1 MSKYFLVL
9 QTVNDTVN
17 DLGYISFKKLEMRRN
32 FSQPKLFTGG
42 TDIKHWNKLNKKQKE
57 VALAKDWFL
66 YYSFRDKETGKLKRM
81 PHIKAGVNR
90 CKTMQ
95 ERVVYLK
102 TLKEALLY
110 LLEKGLNP
118 YEDNDLALLNKPEEV
133 VATKNKTTKPDKV
146 KQTLVKTTK
155 TEVVATNNE
164 EIATTVSTTIKDAF
178 DFALQMKKG
187 VLSTNSYK
195 NFELR
200 IRKYRRSLDEE
211 LPIQSITKK
220 DVNDFLNDVLINTS
234 ARTRNNTRVDLS
246 ALFQVLADNEMIAIN
261 FIKSISLLKSKPE
274 RNKTYTPTMQND
286 IFSYLEKS
294 DPLLL
299 LYIKFV
305 SYNFLRPVEVCRLK
319 VRDIDII
326 DKKLYIKAKNKA
338 VKIKIIPEIL
348 IKELPDLT
356 KLNQDEYLFT
366 PNGLG
371 LEWIATENNRRDYFT
386 KRFKEVVKN
395 HFNLGLDYG
404 LYSFRHT
411 FITKLYRKIREEN
424 SQFEA
429 KSILMG
435 ITGHTTM
442 TALEKYL
449 RDIDAELPEDYSN
462 LLL

>member
-1 MSKYFLVL
+1 MSKYFLFL

-17 DLGYISFKKLEMRRN
+17 DLGCISCKNIVMRKN
-32 FSQPKLFTGG
+32 FSEPKLFTGG
-42 TDIKHWNKLNKKQKE
+42 ININEWKTLNKKQKDE
-57 VALAKDWFL
+57 ALAKDWFL
-66 YYSFRDKETGKLKRM
+66 YYSFRDKQSGKLKRM
-81 PHIKAGVNR
+81 PHVKAGVNR
-90 CKTMQ
+90 FKTMQ
-95 ERVVYLK
+95 ERISHLK
-102 TLKEALLY
+102 TLKNALLY

-118 YEDNDLALLNKPEEV
+118 YEDNDLSILDTPKEV
-133 VATKNKTTKPDKV
+133 VATINKTTKLEKV
-146 KQTLVKTTK
+146 KKIPVEIEKLEPISINGN
-155 TEVVATNNE
+155 EV
-164 EIATTVSTTIKDAF
+164 ATTVATTIKEAF

-200 IRKYRRSLDEE
+200 IRKYRKTLNEE
-211 LPIQSITKK
+211 KSIESITKK
-220 DVNDFLNDVLINTS
+220 EVNEFLNDVLIKTS

-246 ALFQVLADNEMIAIN
+246 ALFQVLEDNEIIPTN
-261 FIKSISLLKSKPE
+261 FIKNISLLKTKPE

-286 IFSYLEKS
+286 IFNYLEKS

-371 LEWIATENNRRDYFT
+371 LEWIATENNRRDHFT

-449 RDIDAELPEDYSN
+449 RDIDAELPEDYSK
-462 LLL
+462 LLI

>member
-1 MSKYFLVL
+1 
-9 QTVNDTVN
+9 
-17 DLGYISFKKLEMRRN
+17 
-32 FSQPKLFTGG
+32 
-42 TDIKHWNKLNKKQKE
+42 
-57 VALAKDWFL
+57 
-66 YYSFRDKETGKLKRM
+66 
-81 PHIKAGVNR
+81 
-90 CKTMQ
+90 
-95 ERVVYLK
+95 
-102 TLKEALLY
+102 
-110 LLEKGLNP
+110 
-118 YEDNDLALLNKPEEV
+118 
-133 VATKNKTTKPDKV
+133 
-146 KQTLVKTTK
+146 
-155 TEVVATNNE
+155 
-164 EIATTVSTTIKDAF
+164 
-178 DFALQMKKG
+178 MKKG

-211 LPIQSITKK
+211 MPIQSITKK
-220 DVNDFLNDVLINTS
+220 DVNDFLNNVLINTS

-246 ALFQVLADNEMIAIN
+246 TLFQVLADNEMIASN
-261 FIKSISLLKSKPE
+261 FIKSISLLKTKPE

-356 KLNQDEYLFT
+356 KLNQDDYLFT

-371 LEWIATENNRRDYFT
+371 IEWIATENNRRDHFT